1 MLMRTGAGEETVI
14 AGGGYRPS
22 RQRGFAL
29 VLTVL
34 VFCLPLV
41 CIALLNWRTVT
52 QEVRSA
58 PHVAAFHVAEPA
70 PPQDAPAPE
79 EQEVVEQQ
87 LPVPAPQ
94 AAALPPPLIVLPQS
108 AVAPVP
114 ASAPSVKVIA
124 ADTAELPTPP
134 VVKKRPSG
142 GGDGPDTWHARVLAR
157 LNAVKTYPASAR
169 ARRQQGT
176 VIVRF
181 TVNRQGQ
188 VLTTGLAQSSGYAL
202 LDRAGLA
209 LPKRTSPLPPP
220 PEDVLGNEIELT
232 VPVEF
237 YF

>member
-1 MLMRTGAGEETVI
+1 MLMRAKAGEETVI
-14 AGGGYRPS
+14 AGGGYRPA

-29 VLTVL
+29 VLTLL

-41 CIALLNWRTVT
+41 CIALLSWRTVT
-52 QEVRSA
+52 HEDRTA
-58 PHVAAFHVAEPA
+58 PQVSTFDVAEPV

-79 EQEVVEQQ
+79 EQEVAEPRP
-87 LPVPAPQ
+87 PVPVPQ
-94 AAALPPPLIVLPQS
+94 AAALPPPLIVLPRS
-108 AVAPVP
+108 AVASAP
-114 ASAPSVKVIA
+114 ASAPPVKVVA
-124 ADTAELPTPP
+124 ADTTELPPPP
-134 VVKKRPSG
+134 VAKKRSSG
-142 GGDGPDTWHARVLAR
+142 GGDGPDTWHAQVLAR

-176 VIVRF
+176 VLIRF

-188 VLTTGLAQSSGYAL
+188 VLKTTLAQSSGFGL

-220 PEDVLGNEIELT
+220 PEDVAGNEIELT